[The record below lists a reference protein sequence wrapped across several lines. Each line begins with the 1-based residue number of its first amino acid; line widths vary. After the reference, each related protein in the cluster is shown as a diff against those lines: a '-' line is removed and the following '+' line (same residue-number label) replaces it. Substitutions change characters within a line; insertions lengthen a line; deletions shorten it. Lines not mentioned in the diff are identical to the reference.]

1 MMTTTL
7 LPPSSV
13 RPAEALP
20 RNPRRRR
27 PARRPREPGLTAL
40 ALGLLALASSVHPFW
55 ALPAVAIAAAAAA
68 LSVRALRWAGERRSA
83 VVGFACA
90 GLALLVCSV
99 TAPAAARAGLAVLT
113 WIADARPGR

>member
-1 MMTTTL
+1 M
-7 LPPSSV
+7 
-13 RPAEALP
+13 
-20 RNPRRRR
+20 
-27 PARRPREPGLTAL
+27 
-40 ALGLLALASSVHPFW
+40 LALASSVHPFW